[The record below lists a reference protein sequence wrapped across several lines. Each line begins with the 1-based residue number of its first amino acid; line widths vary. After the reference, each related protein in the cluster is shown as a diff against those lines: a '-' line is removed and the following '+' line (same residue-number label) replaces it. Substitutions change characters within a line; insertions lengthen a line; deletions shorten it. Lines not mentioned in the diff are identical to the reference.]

1 MRKDLVTQGVDRLL
15 GAIVR
20 GEFVA
25 GDALPNESNL
35 AEYLDVSRPTMRE
48 VVRTLAERGVLEVVH
63 GRGTFVQPQTE
74 WIDVQT
80 LVYAISRQLDEREV
94 GLYLTQLR
102 RMLEVGSAGIAAERI
117 TDDELAELKKSVNA
131 YREASD
137 PAEVTAADVRF
148 HSQILEATGNPFIKA
163 VILPLQDAL
172 NNSRLITN
180 SYSEIRSRALGHHEA
195 ILEALSSHDATAA
208 KDAMRAHMKQTAEDI
223 EAYIPGSDTPI
234 TTENE

>member
-15 GAIVR
+15 GAIIR

-35 AEYLDVSRPTMRE
+35 AQYLEVSRPTMRE
-48 VVRTLAERGVLEVVH
+48 VVRTLAERGVLQVVH
-63 GRGTFVQPQTE
+63 GRGTFVQAQSE

-80 LVYAISRQLDEREV
+80 LVYAISQQLDEREV

-117 TDDELAELKKSVNA
+117 TDEELEGIKQTVDR
-131 YREASD
+131 YREATD
-137 PAEVTAADVRF
+137 PAEVTTADVEF
-148 HSQILEATGNPFIKA
+148 HTRILEATGNPFIKA

-172 NNSRLITN
+172 SSSRLITN
-180 SYSEIRSRALGHHEA
+180 SYRDIRVRALHHHET
-195 ILEALSSHDATAA
+195 ILAALAAHDPQAA

-223 EAYIPGSDTPI
+223 RSYIAGADTPVSPGD
-234 TTENE
+234 E